1 MQVAL
6 EDIASEWGAPLDDP
20 SARQTLRRAVIHAKH
35 ELSTLPAATVSFE
48 WSGKTYRRELT
59 REVFNRL
66 ITPVIDRTLDPCR
79 RAMKDAGVTHEQID
93 EVVLVGGST
102 RIPLV
107 REVVERVFRARPHT
121 ELDPDK
127 VVALGA
133 AVQAGILAGDV
144 EDTLLLDVTPLSLGI
159 ETMGGLVSKIIHRNS
174 TIPASATETFTT
186 GVDGQ
191 TNVLIHVVQGEREMV
206 KDCRS
211 LARFDLKGIDPLPAG
226 MARIEVRFLIDANGI
241 LSVSARDARSG
252 KEQSVEV
259 KPSYGLTDEQVEAM
273 ILESIDR
280 AEDDFKERQVR
291 EARVEADAVLTAVE
305 KARQH
310 DAWLALG
317 EDERQ
322 AVDRA
327 VNELLVV
334 YHSDDHPLIRAK
346 IEAVDAASRNLAEN
360 MVNFAVNQAL
370 KGTKI

>member
-1 MQVAL
+1 
-6 EDIASEWGAPLDDP
+6 
-20 SARQTLRRAVIHAKH
+20 
-35 ELSTLPAATVSFE
+35 
-48 WSGKTYRRELT
+48 
-59 REVFNRL
+59 
-66 ITPVIDRTLDPCR
+66 
-79 RAMKDAGVTHEQID
+79 MKDAGVTHEQID